1 MKDAEAPA
9 PAPHEETW
17 AAGMSQGGEGQV
29 SVLIPARDEEAS
41 IAGAV
46 RSVAAQQG
54 VLEILVVDDQSQD
67 RTGEILAEL
76 QREIPCLRT
85 MRVESL
91 PEGWM
96 GKSHALWQAASEAR
110 GEWLLFADADTEHR
124 PGSLATLR
132 ARAESE
138 KADLLS
144 VSPGQRTE
152 TWWEKAVIPLV
163 YVHLARLYRF
173 EEVSDPRSPAAAAN
187 GQYLLIRREAYERAG
202 GHAAVRSEI
211 LEDVELA
218 RRVKAA
224 GSRLVFLPG
233 AAWVETR
240 MYRSFGAMW
249 RGWKKNAYLLYER
262 RLGRMVKAVAEL
274 WLLDFAPPLAFLAL
288 SVAFALGWGGIWTI
302 MAAVGCFLTAL
313 WRQWA
318 YGRALAR
325 LGFEPGLASY
335 QIPGAGLL
343 GLILLASARAHR
355 WSRSIQW
362 KGRAYSTKAPARET
376 Q

>member
-1 MKDAEAPA
+1 
-9 PAPHEETW
+9 
-17 AAGMSQGGEGQV
+17 MSNRREGRV
-29 SVLIPARDEEAS
+29 SVIIPARDEEAS
-41 IAGAV
+41 IARAV
-46 RSVAAQQG
+46 RSVAAQEG

-76 QREIPCLRT
+76 QREIPLLRAI
-85 MRVESL
+85 RIQSL
-91 PEGWM
+91 PEGWV
-96 GKSHALWQAASEAR
+96 GKSHALWKAASEAR

-124 PGSLATLR
+124 SGSLATLL

-138 KADLLS
+138 QAALLS

-202 GHAAVRSEI
+202 GHAAVRDAI

-218 RRVKAA
+218 RRVKTA
-224 GSRLVFLPG
+224 GGRLVFLPG

-240 MYRSFGAMW
+240 MYQNFAALW

-262 RLGRMVKAVAEL
+262 RLGRMLKTVAEL
-274 WLLDFAPPLAFLAL
+274 WLLDSAPPLALLAL
-288 SVAFALGWGGIWTI
+288 CAMFALGWGGVWTI
-302 MAAVGCFLTAL
+302 LAAVGCLLMAL
-313 WRQWA
+313 WRQWSYA
-318 YGRALAR
+318 QALTR
-325 LGFEPGLASY
+325 LGFDPGLANY
-335 QIPGAGLL
+335 QIPGAALL

-355 WSRSIQW
+355 SRGSILW
-362 KGRAYSTKAPARET
+362 KGRAYSTKAPTRET